1 MSSFVVV
8 KAYNPRV
15 PQDPFG
21 RSLLKVAV
29 GDHVCVIGPDD
40 RGWSK
45 GYLRGS
51 TPAQSGLFP
60 SQCIA
65 RSSTDA
71 APSAVRPHSTPLSTA
86 APTSNNIYGP
96 SPVKQQQQQQQQ
108 QQQRSQTGDIYTK
121 PVAKAD
127 LKRRAPVKAQLDIY
141 ASAQLRSRVTSP
153 NLAAPVGGSSDPI
166 MYQPQ
171 SAPRELISRQQ
182 KLRGSSDD
190 SDVDYRR
197 QEKPPEKAARPT
209 RPPPVVVTPAPAP
222 AVAAPPA
229 ATAAPAPVAALRQ
242 RALGRSR
249 DDSDIDVKK
258 PARAAP
264 VAAPLAPLP
273 ESKPTLQLPAAPV
286 PLPPAPAPMPNKA
299 PRAHRPLG
307 QSRDDFNL
315 GMRQQQQ
322 QAVPQEALN
331 RKLPCP
337 PVVPV
342 GAATEP
348 NTPQRPAPMP
358 APSPQKLPPPPSVA
372 QRLAEPAMQKIP
384 SPQQLFQAQ
393 QHAPP
398 QAQAQQQQQQQPTP
412 QQLQQLQHLAQQQQ
426 QYVQAQHWQQMNQQR
441 QLLQHQQQ
449 QWQAQQQQMLHM
461 QQQEQQRQQAQ
472 FVASPRVHQH
482 PPSPRMEQ
490 QVAYTPPRRKLEQS
504 RDDSDVRYHAG
515 LRAQEEPPSRAG
527 VFLRAIMRYVPQSS
541 GDLGLEAGDTVLL
554 VSGGVVGFASPL
566 FFLTGLSTSRCI
578 ARRPTG
584 IWAAI
589 CEAAKW
595 AFSPLALSRC

>member
-1 MSSFVVV
+1 MTSFVVV

-29 GDHVCVIGPDD
+29 GDRVCVLGPDD

-45 GYLRGS
+45 GYLSGS

-65 RSSTDA
+65 RSGTGDA
-71 APSAVRPHSTPLSTA
+71 APSAVRPHSTPTPLSTA
-86 APTSNNIYGP
+86 APTATANNIYGP
-96 SPVKQQQQQQQQ
+96 SPVKQQQQQQQ
-108 QQQRSQTGDIYTK
+108 RTQTGDIYTK

-141 ASAQLRSRVTSP
+141 ASAQLRNRVTSP
-153 NLAAPVGGSSDPI
+153 NLAAPVGGSSDPVL
-166 MYQPQ
+166 YQPQ

-197 QEKPPEKAARPT
+197 QQEKAPEKVARPT

-222 AVAAPPA
+222 AVAAP
-229 ATAAPAPVAALRQ
+229 APAPVAALRQ

-273 ESKPTLQLPAAPV
+273 ESKPALLHLPAAPV

-315 GMRQQQQ
+315 GMRHQQQ
-322 QAVPQEALN
+322 QAAPQEALN

-342 GAATEP
+342 GLATDP
-348 NTPQRPAPMP
+348 ITPQRAAPMP

-372 QRLAEPAMQKIP
+372 QRLAEPAMQKLP
-384 SPQQLFQAQ
+384 SPQQLLQAQ

-398 QAQAQQQQQQQPTP
+398 QAQAQQQHQPTP

-441 QLLQHQQQ
+441 QLLLHQQQ
-449 QWQAQQQQMLHM
+449 QWQAQQQQMLLM
-461 QQQEQQRQQAQ
+461 QQQEQQRHQAQ

-490 QVAYTPPRRKLEQS
+490 QVAFTPPRRKLEQS

-554 VSGGVVGFASPL
+554 VSGGGFGFAP
-566 FFLTGLSTSRCI
+566 
-578 ARRPTG
+578 
-584 IWAAI
+584 
-589 CEAAKW
+589 
-595 AFSPLALSRC
+595 FSL